1 MSQTDPEAKQKQA
14 EESDERQPDVLYQRR
29 PDNITAYDID
39 GQQISFLS
47 ENNIEL
53 RITVHTHEIIQLKYI
68 VEGDRPT
75 DFSYAVDPDFDPE
88 LADYQLKEKDSHFQI
103 TTDSL
108 QCRVAKKRMK
118 VTFLDNDG
126 KILCRDKKGFS
137 RRDTLMKGI
146 TEVKITQ
153 EAPDQ
158 KKYFGLGDKTCDE
171 GLRGQKF
178 ENWNTDSYT
187 YERGD
192 DPLYRSIPFFS
203 ALTEEGNAYGI
214 FMDNT
219 YRSFFDF
226 DSKGDNTCRFSAAG
240 GCMNYYFIYGPELL
254 TISERYT
261 KLTGTPDLPPMWGL
275 GYHQCRWSYFPE
287 SRVRELAQKFR
298 NYQIPC
304 DALYLDIDYMD
315 DYRVFTWDNERFP
328 NPQKM
333 IADLSE
339 YGFKTIVMID
349 PGIKVDDEYDVY
361 RQGMERDYFCK
372 RPDGETMI
380 APVWPS
386 KAVFPDYTHPD
397 VRDWWAD
404 LHEDLINNDGVA
416 GFWNDMNE
424 PAVFE
429 ITKKTF
435 PETVRHH
442 FDGQPASHKKTH
454 NIYGMQMARASY
466 NGIKKHNEEKRP
478 FLLTRANFSGGQ
490 RYAALWTGDNI
501 ATWDHLK
508 LANEQCQRLSISGYS
523 FVGSDLGGFVDDP
536 SAELF
541 TRWLQLGV
549 FHPLFRNHSM
559 GYNVDGAAAVKE
571 EEVELQKQLS
581 DSEQEPWTFGKKF
594 TEINRSVI
602 ELRYRL
608 LHYLYTAFRQY
619 SVEGTPILRPLSFVD
634 QEDERAV
641 NRIDEFM
648 FGDKILVSPVL
659 NRSKRKVDTYFP
671 EGVWYDFRD
680 NQLYEGKST
689 HTVDAPLSEIPFFI
703 KAGTVLPLHE
713 VMQHIGERDPE
724 QLELNVYYSKTET
737 TSAFYEDDGETFSY
751 DQGNYQLT
759 TFSLQPD
766 PKEKTAK
773 LTAEREGDFIPTYQS
788 VKINL
793 IGFPYSPSDIKVDGQ
808 SAEYREKNDI
818 SGTLYSLNVDPYFE
832 EILVYQ

>member
-1 MSQTDPEAKQKQA
+1 MSQTNPEAKKKQA
-14 EESDERQPDVLYQRR
+14 EDSDERQPDVLYRRR
-29 PDNITAYDID
+29 PDNITAHDID

-53 RITVHTHEIIQLKYI
+53 RITVHTPEIIQLKYI
-68 VEGDRPT
+68 VEGDRPA
-75 DFSYAVDPDFDPE
+75 DFSYAVDPAFDPDP
-88 LADYQLKEKDSHFQI
+88 ADYQLEEKESHFQI

-108 QCRVAKKRMK
+108 QCRIAKRHMK
-118 VTFLDNDG
+118 ATFLNRDG
-126 KILCRDKKGFS
+126 DIICKDKEGFS

-153 EAPDQ
+153 EAPDGVR
-158 KKYFGLGDKTCDE
+158 YFGLGDKTCDE

-178 ENWNTDSYT
+178 QNWNTDSYT

-203 ALTEEGNAYGI
+203 ALTKETDAYGI
-214 FMDNT
+214 FVDNT

-226 DSKGDNTCRFSAAG
+226 DSKADNTCHFSAAG
-240 GCMNYYFIYGPELL
+240 GYMNYYFIYGPELL
-254 TISERYT
+254 TVSERYT

-287 SRVRELAQKFR
+287 SRVRELAQGFR
-298 NYQIPC
+298 DHQIPC
-304 DALYLDIDYMD
+304 DAIYLDIDYMD

-333 IADLSE
+333 IVDLNE
-339 YGFKTIVMID
+339 QGFKTIVMID
-349 PGIKVDDEYDVY
+349 PGVKVDEEYDVY

-397 VRDWWAD
+397 VRNWWAD
-404 LHEDLINNDGVA
+404 LHEDLIKSDGVA

-429 ITKKTF
+429 ISKKTF
-435 PETVRHH
+435 PDTIRHH

-466 NGIKKHNEEKRP
+466 NGIKKHNKSKRP

-594 TEINRSVI
+594 TEINRSII
-602 ELRYRL
+602 ELRYCL

-619 SVEGTPILRPLSFVD
+619 SAEGTPILRPLSFVD
-634 QEDERAV
+634 QHDEQAV
-641 NRIDEFM
+641 KHIDEFM

-659 NRSKRKVDTYFP
+659 NRSKREVETYFP
-671 EGVWYDFRD
+671 EGRWYDFRD
-680 NQLYEGKST
+680 NQLFEGKST
-689 HTVDAPLSEIPFFI
+689 QIVDAPLSEIPFFI

-713 VMQHIGERDPE
+713 VMQHIGERNPD
-724 QLELNVYYSKTET
+724 QLELKVYYGQRET
-737 TSAFYEDDGETFSY
+737 TSNFYEDEGEGFSY
-751 DQGNYQLT
+751 VDDNYRMTSFCLKPDQQG
-759 TFSLQPD
+759 
-766 PKEKTAK
+766 KTVQ
-773 LTAEREGDFIPTYQS
+773 LTAEREGGYTPAYND
-788 VKINL
+788 VKISL
-793 IGFPYSPSDIKVDGQ
+793 IGFPWKPSHIRSDEKSVEFSQEENKFASTYSFVVDRDFKKIVI
-808 SAEYREKNDI
+808 E
-818 SGTLYSLNVDPYFE
+818 
-832 EILVYQ
+832 